1 MGMALDEP
9 QENEQPVTVNGIE
22 VLMADFARPYAEGVV
37 VDYVTNP
44 YSEGFIID
52 GAGRC

>member
-9 QENEQPVTVNGIE
+9 QENEQPVKVNEID
-22 VLMADFARPYAEGVV
+22 VLLAEHARPFAEGTV
-37 VDYVTNP
+37 VDYVKQP
-44 YSEGFIID
+44 YGEGFIID